1 MVLLRLDHVTSQHL
15 RILYLDLGI
24 IENVVVIVDVLYY
37 LDWAAV
43 LAILLLRF
51 RRALST
57 LVSTVHLIHG
67 GLLLVVEVVV
77 VASLV
82 AVVPTQLMV
91 ASVVTVSRTTVSCA
105 LSLEVLMRRPF
116 VLLFINDL
124 LLVTALVINVDVA
137 F

>member
-1 MVLLRLDHVTSQHL
+1 MASQHL
-15 RILYLDLGI
+15 RILYLNLGI

-51 RRALST
+51 RRALSA
-57 LVSTVHLIHG
+57 LVSTVHLVHG

-91 ASVVTVSRTTVSCA
+91 TSVVAVSRPTVSCA

-124 LLVTALVINVDVA
+124 LLVTTFVVNVDVA

>member
-1 MVLLRLDHVTSQHL
+1 MLLLLGGMVLLRLDHVTSQHL

-51 RRALST
+51 RRALSA

-67 GLLLVVEVVV
+67 GLLL
-77 VASLV
+77 
-82 AVVPTQLMV
+82 
-91 ASVVTVSRTTVSCA
+91 C
-105 LSLEVLMRRPF
+105 
-116 VLLFINDL
+116 LLYTSD
-124 LLVTALVINVDVA
+124 AADE
-137 F
+137 